1 MNWGQLMPE
10 LSKTR
15 KVIAIEMQEH
25 GHTPAI
31 PKTSAGK
38 IDKKKI
44 RAEWGDH

>member
-15 KVIAIEMQEH
+15 KV
-25 GHTPAI
+25 I